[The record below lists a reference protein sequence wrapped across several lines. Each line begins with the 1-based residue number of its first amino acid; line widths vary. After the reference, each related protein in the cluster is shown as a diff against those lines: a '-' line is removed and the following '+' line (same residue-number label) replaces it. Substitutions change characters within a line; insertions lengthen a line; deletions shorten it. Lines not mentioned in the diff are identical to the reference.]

1 VRRGPAA
8 WLLSVP
14 VALAGCLAAHA
25 LAYRLA
31 EPDAHERAHLL
42 AASGHGYLERLPLLV
57 AAAFA
62 LVLVGFVRQT
72 VLAARGLE
80 PGGPSRLVAFVP
92 PLAFL
97 LQEHLERLLHDG
109 AFPLE
114 ALTQPSF
121 LVGLA
126 LQLPFALLAYAAAAL
141 LARGASALG
150 RLLAGRPP
158 VRVGSTPR
166 AVSSRPSPPAPR
178 LVARVRG
185 PPASARP

>member
-1 VRRGPAA
+1 VRRGVAA

-14 VALAGCLAAHA
+14 VALAGCLAAHS
-25 LAYRLA
+25 LAYRLV

-42 AASGHGYLERLPLLV
+42 AASGHGYLEHLPLLV
-57 AAAFA
+57 AAALA
-62 LVLVGFVRQT
+62 LVLVGFVRLT

-80 PGGPSRLVAFVP
+80 STGPSRLVAFVP
-92 PLAFL
+92 PLAFV
-97 LQEHLERLLHDG
+97 LQEHLERVLHQG

-126 LQLPFALLAYAAAAL
+126 LQLPFALLAYASATL
-141 LARGASALG
+141 LVRGATALG

-158 VRVGSTPR
+158 VRARSTPR
-166 AVSSRPSPPAPR
+166 AISSPLSPSAPR

-185 PPASARP
+185 PPALARP